1 MNNMT
6 IVNDGKK
13 DIATN
18 YIKTNYTTIKV
29 GNGGDDTASSQTD
42 LDSVLFTKTGQTPN
56 IVANSLNWSI
66 DITGA
71 NLGTQGISELG
82 IFHKDNDTLLSRTS
96 FSNTGVVPSGDTI
109 TFKIKLEVN

>member
-1 MNNMT
+1 VSNMT
-6 IVNDGKK
+6 IVNDGKR

-42 LDSVLFTKTGQTPN
+42 LDSVVFTKTGQTPN
-56 IVANSLNWSI
+56 VIGNSLNWSI